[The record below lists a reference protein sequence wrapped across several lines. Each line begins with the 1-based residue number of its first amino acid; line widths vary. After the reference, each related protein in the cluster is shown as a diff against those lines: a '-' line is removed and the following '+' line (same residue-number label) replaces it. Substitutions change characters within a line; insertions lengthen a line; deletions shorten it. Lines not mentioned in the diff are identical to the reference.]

1 MHTCLDGSG
10 NCSISHLSGNVSNY
24 GKILGSRNWLVDL
37 LGKALISA
45 GRS

>member
-1 MHTCLDGSG
+1 MYACLDGSG
-10 NCSISHLSGNVSNY
+10 DCSISHLSGNVRNY
-24 GKILGSRNWLVDL
+24 EKILGSRNWLVDL